1 MGARQ
6 EQKAITTARRLDDRQ
21 RAILRALWDHQVL
34 LTAQIKI
41 LFFSSERRCQDQM
54 RKLAEMALVEKDNPS
69 QSIGVGRSQAQWT
82 LTENGVQV
90 VAVTMRKPRSALDR
104 MPRHTWHRGDKM
116 LEHRLGVNRFF
127 VSLVEA
133 SLLFPDHGLQRWAPE
148 KYHSTMVAGA
158 WIKPDGFGV
167 YQHAGGA
174 CHFYL
179 EYDRATEW
187 SRQLKDKLTR
197 YLKVALVWAEGEL
210 HHFPNLLVV
219 VPTERREAAFDK
231 ALSGVIEEL
240 ELADTVAV
248 QLPLFIASEQ
258 LLAVRGVLGRVWR
271 QFLPAPKDR
280 PLAAQLLAERLS
292 LVELPVKDPGPYDL
306 SKCLGRR
313 WTDSGGTKRR
323 HPAPATYPSGKPPP
337 DPEPLRLA
345 SREPGG
351 APGGGEAA

>member
-1 MGARQ
+1 MMGARQ
-6 EQKAITTARRLDDRQ
+6 EQAALTTARRLDDRQ

-54 RKLAEMALVEKDNPS
+54 RTLAELALVEKDNPS
-69 QSIGVGRSQAQWT
+69 QSIGVGRAQAQWT
-82 LTENGVQV
+82 LTETGIQV

-104 MPRHTWHRGDKM
+104 MPRHTWHRGDKL

-133 SLLFPDHGLQRWAPE
+133 SLLYPDHGLQKWVPE
-148 KYHSTMVAGA
+148 KYHSTTVAGA

-167 YQHAGGA
+167 YQHPGGA

-197 YLKVALVWAEGEL
+197 YLKVALLWAEGEL
-210 HHFPNLLVV
+210 HHFPNLAVV
-219 VPTERREAAFDK
+219 VPTERREAAFDQ
-231 ALSGVIEEL
+231 ALSGVIKEL
-240 ELADTVAV
+240 EVPGKVAV
-248 QLPLFIASEQ
+248 QLPLFITSEQ

-271 QFLPAPKDR
+271 QFVPAPGDR

-313 WTDSGGTKRR
+313 WTGSTERR
-323 HPAPATYPSGKPPP
+323 RPAPATYPSGKPPP
-337 DPEPLRLA
+337 DPAPRRLA
-345 SREPGG
+345 RPEPGG
-351 APGGGEAA
+351 GPGGGEAA